1 MGRVRGG
8 LALPH
13 TYWLQLRKK
22 QNQREP
28 SILDTHQRQH
38 ICRSPASLTGEA
50 GAHPG
55 RTERSLEAEEKE
67 DLEEPTPNSGPG
79 TSITEEEKVEAI
91 E

>member
-1 MGRVRGG
+1 MGGVRGG
-8 LALPH
+8 IAR
-13 TYWLQLRKK
+13 TYLLQLRKK
-22 QNQREP
+22 QNRREP

-38 ICRSPASLTGEA
+38 IRRSPASLTGEA

-67 DLEEPTPNSGPG
+67 DLEAPTPNSGPV